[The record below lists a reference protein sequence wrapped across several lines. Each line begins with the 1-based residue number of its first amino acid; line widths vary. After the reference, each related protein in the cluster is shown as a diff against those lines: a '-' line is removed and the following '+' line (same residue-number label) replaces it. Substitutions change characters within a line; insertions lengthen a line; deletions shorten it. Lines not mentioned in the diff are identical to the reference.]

1 MGDEKIPC
9 ALIVMGVSGSG
20 KSTIAGALAK
30 RLGWRFEDGEIRG
43 RKLTDKIEPRVV
55 KARLVERDGALV
67 FEAPGV
73 EIDPE
78 AIAQAVAEER
88 ESQ

>member
-1 MGDEKIPC
+1 MSATAIQEKRQTTLPVEVSDAAGLKPGDQ
-9 ALIVMGVSGSG
+9 VD
-20 KSTIAGALAK
+20 
-30 RLGWRFEDGEIRG
+30 WRFEDGEIRG
-43 RKLTDKIEPRVV
+43 RKLTEKMEPRVV

-67 FEAPGV
+67 FEASGV

-78 AIAQAVAEER
+78 AIGQAVAEER